1 MNVAKIKKQEKLRGR
16 RGEVLGL
23 RGAIQ
28 MHAECIL
35 RGLGFRQKG
44 RQGDPG
50 RPVLQYSIFPLPP
63 ALPSPCDSD
72 PCFNGGS
79 CDAHDDSYTCEC
91 PRGFHGRHCEKGD
104 VYSGQ
109 GRGVLWSAAGGGAG
123 PGGEGRGVRRPCL
136 RRQHHGELPARK
148 PTAVC
153 APSLSSLLPLGT
165 LLRGVLCS
173 I

>member
-1 MNVAKIKKQEKLRGR
+1 
-16 RGEVLGL
+16 
-23 RGAIQ
+23 

-104 VYSGQ
+104 VYAGQ
-109 GRGVLWSAAGGGAG
+109 GGKWGERWGRVCSGAQLGAGRALVGRGGACAG
-123 PGGEGRGVRRPCL
+123 PVSAVSTTESSQPASPQLFVR
-136 RRQHHGELPARK
+136 H
-148 PTAVC
+148 
-153 APSLSSLLPLGT
+153 LSHLFFP
-165 LLRGVLCS
+165 
-173 I
+173 

>member
-1 MNVAKIKKQEKLRGR
+1 
-16 RGEVLGL
+16 
-23 RGAIQ
+23 

-35 RGLGFRQKG
+35 RGLGFSQKG

-104 VYSGQ
+104 VYAGQ
-109 GRGVLWSAAGGGAG
+109 GGKWGEGWGGVCSGAQLGAG
-123 PGGEGRGVRRPCL
+123 RALVGERAGRAPALSLPSAPRRAPS
-136 RRQHHGELPARK
+136 HK

-165 LLRGVLCS
+165 LLRGALCS
-173 I
+173 V

>member
-1 MNVAKIKKQEKLRGR
+1 
-16 RGEVLGL
+16 
-23 RGAIQ
+23 

-35 RGLGFRQKG
+35 RGLGFSQKG

-104 VYSGQ
+104 VYAGQ
-109 GRGVLWSAAGGGAG
+109 GGKWGEGWGGVCSGAQLGAG
-123 PGGEGRGVRRPCL
+123 RALVGRGRGVRRPCL
-136 RRQHHGELPARK
+136 RCQHHGELPAASPQLFVRH
-148 PTAVC
+148 
-153 APSLSSLLPLGT
+153 LSHLLFP
-165 LLRGVLCS
+165 
-173 I
+173 